1 MSIMHLRKTFA
12 SGGGRVFEMK
22 FTKCNEKSFI
32 KTVYQNNVTIVTK
45 QCSFSLVKFLNKYNY
60 N

>member
-12 SGGGRVFEMK
+12 SGGRRLFEMK
-22 FTKCNEKSFI
+22 FTECNEKSFI
-32 KTVYQNNVTIVTK
+32 KAVYQNIIGIVIK
-45 QCSFSLVKFLNKYNY
+45 QCSFSLMKFINKYNY